1 MPTNRSPKGS
11 YVRPTA
17 DFYIDQAATVGG
29 CFWPSTAIAAVLDL
43 YNNAID
49 GSNLHVYKVWVG
61 NDAAGLYG
69 MTRISGHGGNFLQN
83 AIPVVIT
90 APTLPGQ
97 LYQDTISPQYSGF
110 EFPKDTALND
120 AFIGDNEAGS
130 EDTWYAP
137 GPICVIPPGF
147 SMRVYPFV
155 GSGQSGGG
163 GLITCTFYYVVLKDK
178 G

>member
-29 CFWPSTAIAAVLDL
+29 FFYPSSAVAAVLDL
-43 YNNAID
+43 FNNAQD

-69 MTRISGHGGNFLQN
+69 MTRLQGHGATFLSN
-83 AIPVVIT
+83 AFPVVIT
-90 APTLPGQ
+90 AATLPGQ
-97 LYQDTISPQYSGF
+97 LYQDEIAAQFSGSF
-110 EFPKDTALND
+110 FPKDTPFSD
-120 AFIGDNEAGS
+120 AFIADNEAGS
-130 EDTWYAP
+130 QDTWSAA

-155 GSGQSGGG
+155 GSGQTGGG
-163 GLITCTFYYVVLKDK
+163 QLITATFYYIVLKDR